1 MPERIENVGGWS
13 WGPQPATAHPNETGT
28 ANTEALKL
36 LDRDTLN
43 LGDLNPLIHA
53 TDLTRRESVDAV
65 RLTILDEIKAHKGL
79 EPQVLE
85 SAAVYEAKTGGTFIR
100 FIARFEVPKLTKRQM
115 FLLEQLVRQT
125 YGISVRTTKDSKGND
140 IPAEDYPPTQRG
152 EELKSKAGG
161 WYMGPNTSPTTSA
174 HMGLFVFKDM
184 GQVNKD
190 NFLDSSGAS
199 LKYIVEI
206 REAEQ
211 YQTDLVTFVTQVSS
225 ILGKRK
231 LLDEG
236 QLVYETYYNLIR
248 LGLKNTSADSIY
260 GMSETLRMIKRGL
273 LIPLASPELSRGIKE
288 DPQSVLM
295 IGVPGT
301 GKTLIVEQLLNE
313 ETGLFILP
321 IDPLELLRELA
332 KKKEEQ
338 RLLPRIAQ
346 IARIT
351 GRQVILHV
359 DDIENMVEGDRDTH
373 STMLNLMAGV
383 RESGFHIIASTNNPE
398 KIDQALLQPQRFGI
412 LIYCG
417 LQNEAARFEIL
428 KIHANMLSEG
438 EAPLFLSQEERD
450 IILQEVAAHTEHFT
464 PRYIADITTS
474 AKAFLTERVAKSKG
488 KTIGLKETD
497 LEGFVFT
504 LEDWEKAFIE
514 VSSKYD
520 RDSVKKRDEQL
531 EKFVHKH
538 SRGNL
543 GFRMQEGQNGVIFS
557 SDARARLAAL
567 GSRSEITDNK
577 SVD

>member
-1 MPERIENVGGWS
+1 MPTWDYLS
-13 WGPQPATAHPNETGT
+13 LKTWG
-28 ANTEALKL
+28 K
-36 LDRDTLN
+36 
-43 LGDLNPLIHA
+43 
-53 TDLTRRESVDAV
+53 
-65 RLTILDEIKAHKGL
+65 
-79 EPQVLE
+79 
-85 SAAVYEAKTGGTFIR
+85 
-100 FIARFEVPKLTKRQM
+100 
-115 FLLEQLVRQT
+115 
-125 YGISVRTTKDSKGND
+125 
-140 IPAEDYPPTQRG
+140 
-152 EELKSKAGG
+152 
-161 WYMGPNTSPTTSA
+161 
-174 HMGLFVFKDM
+174 
-184 GQVNKD
+184 VNKD

-211 YQTDLVTFVTQVSS
+211 YQTDLVAFVTQVSS

-248 LGLKNTSADSIY
+248 LGLKNTNADSIY
-260 GMSETLRMIKRGL
+260 GMSETLSMIKRGL

-346 IARIT
+346 VARFT

-359 DDIENMVEGDRDTH
+359 DDLENMVEGDRDTH

-398 KIDQALLQPQRFGI
+398 KIDPALLQPQRFGI

-428 KIHANMLSEG
+428 KIHANLLSEG
-438 EAPLFLSQEERD
+438 GAPLFQSQEERD
-450 IILQEVAAHTEHFT
+450 IILKEVAAHTEHFT

-488 KTIGLKETD
+488 KTIGLTEAD
-497 LEGFVFT
+497 LEGFAFT

-538 SRGNL
+538 SRGSIGYKL
-543 GFRMQEGQNGVIFS
+543 QSWQDGGIFS
-557 SDARARLAAL
+557 DGARARLAAL
-567 GSRSEITDNK
+567 NRFPRA
-577 SVD
+577 